1 MQKNYYIILLLF
13 LLTAP
18 FVVAQEI
25 AQFTIFAGR
34 FDYTAI
40 GNTLNTAENGSG
52 APCEI
57 LTESTATL
65 TLAPD
70 QTVEAAYLYWAGSG
84 TGDFD
89 ITLNEIP
96 LTAERTFADQIDAD
110 RVFFAGFID
119 VTTIVQET
127 GSGEY
132 TFGDLDLTEVIPPFC
147 PTGTNFGGWAM
158 TVIFEDPDLPL
169 NLVNVFDGLENV
181 SQFNNELTIELE
193 NLNVLD
199 NENARIGF
207 VAWEGDAGIA
217 VNETLSI
224 NGNVLSNP
232 PLNPADNQFNG
243 TNSFTGQDD
252 LYNMDID
259 FYNIENNINI
269 GDTSATI
276 MLTSGQDF
284 VMINNIITVLNS
296 QLPDGVIAID
306 GFDVTC
312 GSRDVSVTYTVSNL
326 GTDPLPVG
334 TPIAF
339 YVNGVLIET
348 TTTTA
353 EILPNESLSET
364 IVITIPNGIPD
375 VFNLLAVV
383 DDDGTGNGVVTETNE
398 VNNESVG
405 VAINL
410 NVIDIVTPLLDL
422 RVCDDESNDE
432 IAIFDLTVN
441 GDLALDGQTG
451 IMVTYHETEE
461 DALIGNNPI
470 SNPDTYSNISN
481 PQQIFVRFS
490 LEADPSCI
498 RMASFMI
505 EVEVKPVIPALDDI
519 IVCDDP
525 SNDGVATFNLTS
537 QNAVIIGT
545 QTNVAIQFFTSL
557 GDAETQNDPITT
569 PTSFQNTSNTQT
581 IFVRLTNTLA
591 TDCFDIVSFQ
601 LIVEDVPVIANEL
614 ENLLVCDTQEN
625 DGLFTFN
632 LTINESL
639 AIGNQTGVSVT
650 FHLTEEDASDGTN
663 PILNPE
669 NFENTASPQII
680 YVRIAQD
687 DDVLCDTI
695 DSFSIEVFDQP
706 VIPSLDDLVSCDD
719 SSNDGVLLFDLT
731 QQEDIV
737 LSGQED
743 FMVSYHTT
751 IEEAQN
757 NIGTIQNPESYQNT
771 TNPQTIYVRLE
782 NPVNTDCFDLGI
794 FAIEALTI
802 DPPQI
807 LPEIISCNEGFEMAI
822 FDLVTASEAIV
833 LLDNET
839 ITGYYESSEDAFNEE
854 NQITDPFSY
863 TNSISPQ
870 TIFIRT
876 DSPDSDACY
885 MIALLNLEI
894 ENCPPFVPEGF
905 SPNGDTINDTFEISG
920 LKDVFD
926 YELTIYSRLGN
937 LIYKGDN
944 TIPFWDGTPNEGF
957 GGNEA
962 PTGVYFWS
970 LKLRDSNFDN
980 RVGWVYLNR

>member
-1 MQKNYYIILLLF
+1 
-13 LLTAP
+13 
-18 FVVAQEI
+18 
-25 AQFTIFAGR
+25 
-34 FDYTAI
+34 
-40 GNTLNTAENGSG
+40 
-52 APCEI
+52 
-57 LTESTATL
+57 
-65 TLAPD
+65 
-70 QTVEAAYLYWAGSG
+70 
-84 TGDFD
+84 
-89 ITLNEIP
+89 
-96 LTAERTFADQIDAD
+96 
-110 RVFFAGFID
+110 
-119 VTTIVQET
+119 
-127 GSGEY
+127 
-132 TFGDLDLTEVIPPFC
+132 
-147 PTGTNFGGWAM
+147 
-158 TVIFEDPDLPL
+158 
-169 NLVNVFDGLENV
+169 
-181 SQFNNELTIELE
+181 
-193 NLNVLD
+193 
-199 NENARIGF
+199 
-207 VAWEGDAGIA
+207 
-217 VNETLSI
+217 
-224 NGNVLSNP
+224 
-232 PLNPADNQFNG
+232 
-243 TNSFTGQDD
+243 
-252 LYNMDID
+252 
-259 FYNIENNINI
+259 
-269 GDTSATI
+269 
-276 MLTSGQDF
+276 
-284 VMINNIITVLNS
+284 
-296 QLPDGVIAID
+296 
-306 GFDVTC
+306 
-312 GSRDVSVTYTVSNL
+312 
-326 GTDPLPVG
+326 
-334 TPIAF
+334 
-339 YVNGVLIET
+339 
-348 TTTTA
+348 
-353 EILPNESLSET
+353 
-364 IVITIPNGIPD
+364 
-375 VFNLLAVV
+375 
-383 DDDGTGNGVVTETNE
+383 
-398 VNNESVG
+398 
-405 VAINL
+405 
-410 NVIDIVTPLLDL
+410 
-422 RVCDDESNDE
+422 
-432 IAIFDLTVN
+432 
-441 GDLALDGQTG
+441 
-451 IMVTYHETEE
+451 
-461 DALIGNNPI
+461 
-470 SNPDTYSNISN
+470 
-481 PQQIFVRFS
+481 
-490 LEADPSCI
+490 
-498 RMASFMI
+498 
-505 EVEVKPVIPALDDI
+505 
-519 IVCDDP
+519 
-525 SNDGVATFNLTS
+525 
-537 QNAVIIGT
+537 
-545 QTNVAIQFFTSL
+545 SL

>member
-25 AQFTIFAGR
+25 TQFTIFAGR

-57 LTESTATL
+57 LTESAATL
-65 TLAPD
+65 TLEPD

-89 ITLNEIP
+89 ITLNDIP

-132 TFGDLDLTEVIPPFC
+132 TFGDLDLIDVIPPFC
-147 PTGTNFGGWAM
+147 ASGTNFGGWAM

-207 VAWEGDAGIA
+207 VAWEGDAGIS

-232 PLNPADNQFNG
+232 PLNPANNQFNG

-259 FYNIENNINI
+259 FYSIENNINI

-306 GFDVTC
+306 TFDVTC
-312 GSRDVSVTYTVSNL
+312 GSRDVSITYTVSNL

-334 TPIAF
+334 TPVAF

-353 EILPNESLSET
+353 AILPNESLSET
-364 IVITIPNGIPD
+364 IVITIPNEVPD
-375 VFNLLAVV
+375 IFNVIAVV
-383 DDDGTGNGVVTETNE
+383 DDDGTGNGVVTEANE
-398 VNNESVG
+398 VNNESVS
-405 VAINL
+405 VSINL

-422 RVCDDESNDE
+422 RVCDDDSNDE

-441 GDLALDGQTG
+441 GDLALGGQTG
-451 IMVTYHETEE
+451 ITVTYHETEE
-461 DALIGNNPI
+461 DALTGDNPI
-470 SNPDTYSNISN
+470 SNPETYSNSSN
-481 PQQIFVRFS
+481 PQEIFVRFS

-498 RMASFMI
+498 RTASFMI

-519 IVCDDP
+519 IVCDDV
-525 SNDGVATFNLTS
+525 SNDGVAIFNLTS
-537 QNAVIIGT
+537 QNATIIGT
-545 QTNVAIQFFTSL
+545 QTNVVVQFFTSL
-557 GDAETQNDPITT
+557 EDAETQNDPIVT
-569 PTSFQNTSNTQT
+569 PTAFQNTSNAQT
-581 IFVRLTNTLA
+581 IFVRLNNTLA
-591 TDCFDIVSFQ
+591 TDCFDITPFQ

-614 ENLLVCDTQEN
+614 EDLLVCDTQEN
-625 DGLFTFN
+625 DGLFIFN

-639 AIGNQTGVSVT
+639 AIGSQTGVSVT
-650 FHLTEEDASDGTN
+650 FHLTEEDASDTIN
-663 PILNPE
+663 PIPNPDS
-669 NFENTASPQII
+669 FENTISPQII

-687 DDVLCDTI
+687 DDMLCDTI
-695 DSFSIEVFDQP
+695 DSFFIQVFDQP
-706 VIPSLDDLVSCDD
+706 IVPSLDDLVACDD

-731 QQEDIV
+731 LQENII

-743 FMVSYHTT
+743 FMVTYHTT

-757 NIGTIQNPESYQNT
+757 NTGVIQNPESYQNT
-771 TNPQTIYVRLE
+771 INPQTIYVRLE
-782 NPVNTDCFDLGI
+782 NPANTSCFDLGI
-794 FAIEALTI
+794 FTIEALTI
-802 DPPQI
+802 DPPQV
-807 LPEIISCNEGFEMAI
+807 LPEIISCNEGFEMAV
-822 FDLVTASEAIV
+822 FDLVAASEDIV

-863 TNSISPQ
+863 TNSTNPQ

-876 DSPDSDACY
+876 DSSDSDACY

-905 SPNGDTINDTFEISG
+905 SPNGDSINDTFEISG

-944 TIPFWDGTPNEGF
+944 NIPFWDGAPNEGI
-957 GGNEA
+957 GGSEA

-970 LKLRDSNFDN
+970 LKLRDSNFEN